1 MKNQMVHLFN
11 ACTNT
16 DEYIS
21 QTMEQVQYL
30 FDEKQEEFKERLEN
44 LENIVASLP
53 EHLQNQLLLSIVSK
67 SSST

>member
-21 QTMEQVQYL
+21 QPMEQVQYL